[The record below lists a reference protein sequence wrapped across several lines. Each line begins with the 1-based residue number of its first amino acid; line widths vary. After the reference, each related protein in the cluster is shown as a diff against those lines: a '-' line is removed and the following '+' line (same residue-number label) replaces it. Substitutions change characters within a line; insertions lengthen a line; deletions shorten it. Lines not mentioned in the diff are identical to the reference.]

1 MKKQPK
7 NPDSE
12 GAEVRI
18 QKYLSQAGVA
28 SRREAEKLILQG
40 RVRVNGE
47 VVSVLGSKVRPGTDK
62 VELDGNPVEEAAQKW
77 VLLHK
82 PLGTLT
88 TRRDP
93 GGRPT
98 VYGLLPEDLRDLRYV
113 GRLDYATEGLLLLTN
128 DGDTLH
134 GLTHPSREVDREYE
148 VWLSRVPGRKELQR
162 LEQGVQLE
170 DGVARAVEVRVV
182 RNTEKGAVLSLVL
195 REGRKREVRRMLEAV
210 GHQVTRLRRVRFGP
224 IRLGDLD
231 PGAWRKLETNEIRAL
246 RKAARLEEK
255 S

>member
-7 NPDSE
+7 SPDSE

-40 RVRVNGE
+40 RVRVNEE
-47 VVSVLGSKVRPGTDK
+47 VVSVLGSKVLPGIDK
-62 VELDGNPVEEAAQKW
+62 VELDGKLVEEAAQKW

-88 TRRDP
+88 TRSDP
-93 GGRPT
+93 EGRPT
-98 VYGLLPEDLRDLRYV
+98 VYGLLPQDLRDLRYV

-148 VWLSRVPGRKELQR
+148 VWLSRVPGRKELQH
-162 LEQGVQLE
+162 LEQGVELE
-170 DGVARAVEVRVV
+170 DGMARAVAVRVV
-182 RNTEKGAVLSLVL
+182 RKTEKGAVVSLVL

-210 GHQVTRLRRVRFGP
+210 GHSVTRLRRVRFGP

-231 PGAWRKLETNEIRAL
+231 SGAWRKLDTNEIRAL
-246 RKAARLEEK
+246 RYAARLEEK